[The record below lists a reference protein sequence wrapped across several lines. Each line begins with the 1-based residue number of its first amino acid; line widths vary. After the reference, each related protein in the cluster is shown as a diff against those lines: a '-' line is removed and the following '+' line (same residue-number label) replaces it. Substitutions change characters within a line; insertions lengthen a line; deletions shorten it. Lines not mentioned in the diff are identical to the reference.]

1 MKIPIITN
9 SRHVYEKLPIIKFE
23 VLDASTL
30 ATQRVYSID
39 KSVEFLFINESTGE
53 LWLKEE
59 TLNLKDEMSIKEI
72 TIISRHF
79 NTGNID
85 DGDDDESE
93 AKATANII
101 FVAYSNVR
109 DFCEKSMCFYDAV
122 ELQALEDFNGNFKIR
137 DVGEI
142 APRFYRKICRKY
154 HIEYKLLNGKL
165 KRLIFADKI
174 IYFILK
180 LSIFVNH
187 SYRLF

>member
-1 MKIPIITN
+1 M
-9 SRHVYEKLPIIKFE
+9 
-23 VLDASTL
+23 
-30 ATQRVYSID
+30 
-39 KSVEFLFINESTGE
+39 
-53 LWLKEE
+53 
-59 TLNLKDEMSIKEI
+59 KEI

-93 AKATANII
+93 AKATANLI

-109 DFCEKSMCFYDAV
+109 DFCEQSMCFYDAV

-142 APRFYRKICRKY
+142 SPRFYRKICRKY

-165 KRLIFADKI
+165 KRGR
-174 IYFILK
+174 
-180 LSIFVNH
+180 S
-187 SYRLF
+187 